1 MNTAIRS
8 KGIILIVLCMLL
20 VTFASF
26 YLPSSEDGSSFSK
39 HEFQE
44 SSVYEEESEAP
55 IIGGGDSETSI
66 FLKNEH

>member
-1 MNTAIRS
+1 
-8 KGIILIVLCMLL
+8 MLL